1 MASRQ
6 ERRGAAR
13 DGPAAP
19 RADAPLLS
27 VRGIIERDMRTPPHA
42 SEASRDARLSIGAL
56 SRATGVPVETLR
68 TWEQRYGYPGAERKL
83 SGHRVYPLA
92 VVARLRRISVA
103 IAAGHRAGDVVP
115 ASDAALDRLLAATGA
130 SARVA
135 TPWAMPVMLS
145 TDEALALVQAF
156 DAERL
161 TAALLSEWGRL
172 GPLEFLKTLVAPL
185 VERVG
190 REWAAGRLEIRH
202 EHFLSERLGDLLR
215 SLRLP
220 LDHQASGPLVVCATL
235 PGEAHVLGLQMAAIV
250 LAAAGLRLVYLGTDM
265 PPAEL
270 AALAADLPAAHV
282 ALSISSAADGPAT
295 LRHLRRLRQLLPEGI
310 GIVVGGRGA
319 PAAKPGVAV
328 VADFDALNAW
338 AREAAS
344 RRSPAAASRHDE

>member
-1 MASRQ
+1 M
-6 ERRGAAR
+6 RRAL
-13 DGPAAP
+13 PAAN
-19 RADAPLLS
+19 DQ
-27 VRGIIERDMRTPPHA
+27 
-42 SEASRDARLSIGAL
+42 RDARLSIGAL

-68 TWEQRYGYPGAERKL
+68 TWEQRYGFPGAERKP

-92 VVARLRRISVA
+92 VVARLRRISEA

-115 ASDAALDRLLAATGA
+115 ASDVALDRLLAATGPP
-130 SARVA
+130 ARVA
-135 TPWAMPVMLS
+135 TSWTMPGMLS
-145 TDEALALVQAF
+145 TDEALALVRAF

-161 TAALLSEWGRL
+161 TAALMSGWGRL

-190 REWAAGRLEIRH
+190 REWAAGRFEIRH

-220 LDHQASGPLVVCATL
+220 LEHQASGPVVICATL
-235 PGEAHVLGLQMAAIV
+235 SGEAHALGLQMAATV
-250 LAAAGLRLVYLGTDM
+250 LAAAGLRLVYLGTDT
-265 PPAEL
+265 PPGEL
-270 AALAADLPAAHV
+270 AALAADLPATYV

-319 PAAKPGVAV
+319 PAAKPGVTV
-328 VADFDALNAW
+328 VADLDALDAW
-338 AREAAS
+338 AREVAKRAS
-344 RRSPAAASRHDE
+344 LAGRLVTPR